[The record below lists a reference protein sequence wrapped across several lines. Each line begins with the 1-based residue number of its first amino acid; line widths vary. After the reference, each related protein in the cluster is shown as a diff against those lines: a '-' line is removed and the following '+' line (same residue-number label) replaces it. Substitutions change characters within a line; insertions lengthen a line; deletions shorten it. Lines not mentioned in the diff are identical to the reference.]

1 MEKKVRKTHDILSDV
16 LTRMRNAI
24 ASNKEFVVLP
34 KTKMVL
40 EVLKVMS
47 NYGYINQYQENEVG
61 DIVVYLKT
69 ELGYR
74 FKHLERVSKPGL
86 RIYVSAK
93 DIRPVKGG
101 KGLSIISTSRGVM
114 SGDQAKKAGIGGEYL
129 CNIW

>member
-34 KTKMVL
+34 RTRMVL

-47 NYGYINQYQENEVG
+47 NYGYINRYEENQVG

-69 ELGYR
+69 ESGYR

-86 RIYVSAK
+86 RVYVSAK
-93 DIRPVKGG
+93 NIKPVKGG
-101 KGLSIISTSRGVM
+101 KGLSIISTSRGVV
-114 SGDQAKKAGIGGEYL
+114 SGYQAKKLGVGGEYL